1 MVFVL
6 DKHKKP
12 LMPCTEKRA
21 RQLLERKRAVIHK
34 MEPFTIRLK
43 DRTVEESKLQPLRL
57 KLDPGSKETGI
68 AILNEEN
75 PDYGKVIYLGEIHH
89 KKDIK
94 NKLDTR
100 RALRRSRRNR
110 KARYRKP
117 RFLNRTRPKGWLPPS
132 LESRIVNTLTWVN
145 RIRRFC
151 PIAEISTEH
160 VKFDTQLMQNPDI
173 SGIEYQQGELQGYET
188 REYLL
193 EKWNRK
199 CAYCGKTNIPLEA
212 EHIIPK
218 SRGGSNRISNLTLA
232 CTPCNQKKGT
242 QTAEE
247 FGYPEIQAKA
257 KKPLKDAAMMN
268 ATRWALYNRLKQ
280 IGLPIECGTGARTKY
295 NRIRLGLPKEHW
307 LDAACVG
314 ASTPDSISI
323 IPQYVPIWTAT
334 GRGTRQMCNT
344 DKYGFPISHRQN
356 KKTHFGFQ
364 TGDIVKAKIPK
375 GKYQGQHTGRIAVR
389 ASGYFDMKDD
399 QGKRICQGVSHKYCQ
414 IIQRSNGWQYGKV
427 KTI

>member
-151 PIAEISTEH
+151 PIAAISTEH